1 MVPADRKYAKTHEW
15 VKIDGNLAIVGIT
28 NHAQDSLGDITF
40 VDLPKTGAQVRGG
53 SECAVIESVKAAG
66 DLYSP
71 VSGKIAEINEN
82 LETAPEKINS
92 DPYNEGWII
101 KIKDFNA
108 TDLDTLLDA
117 AAYEKFLESEA

>member
-15 VKIDGNLAIVGIT
+15 VKIEGDLAVVGIS

-71 VSGKIAEINEN
+71 VSGTIAEINES

-92 DPYNEGWII
+92 DPYGEGWII
-101 KIKDFNA
+101 KIKDFNTA
-108 TDLDTLLDA
+108 DLDNLLDA
-117 AAYEKFLESEA
+117 AAYENFLESEA

>member
-15 VKIDGNLAIVGIT
+15 VKIEGNLAVVGISD
-28 NHAQDSLGDITF
+28 HAQDSLGDITF
-40 VDLPKTGAQVRGG
+40 VDLPKPGAQVRGG

-71 VSGKIAEINEN
+71 VSGKIAEINES
-82 LETAPEKINS
+82 LETVPEKINT
-92 DPYNEGWII
+92 DPYGEGWII

-108 TDLDTLLDA
+108 AEFDNLLDA
-117 AAYEKFLESEA
+117 AAYENFLESEA